1 DPGSRGRGASR
12 RSSMGCARRSRRN
25 SRDGGG
31 GRRRSR
37 PRTPPAPP
45 QAAWAPSTWVA
56 APLVSPMTT
65 REPPLGSPR
74 ASPHTRCVFLH
85 ILGAFPSPVYG
96 GGTGR
101 GHTTRFVLA
110 TPSPTLPRKRERE
123 RTEIAGADE
132 ILWLHIDYA
141 Y

>member
-1 DPGSRGRGASR
+1 AASR

-56 APLVSPMTT
+56 APFV
-65 REPPLGSPR
+65 LGHDNAR
-74 ASPHTRCVFLH
+74 AAVGFATHSVRFLAH
-85 ILGAFPSPVYG
+85 ALGAFPSPLWFSGWSFPEMEVDS
-96 GGTGR
+96 R
-101 GHTTRFVLA
+101 AFITR
-110 TPSPTLPRKRERE
+110 
-123 RTEIAGADE
+123 
-132 ILWLHIDYA
+132 
-141 Y
+141 

>member
-1 DPGSRGRGASR
+1 
-12 RSSMGCARRSRRN
+12 MGCARRSRRN

-65 REPPLGSPR
+65 REAPSGSPTHFAPHSVR
-74 ASPHTRCVFLH
+74 FSPHALGAFPSRT
-85 ILGAFPSPVYG
+85 LGAFPSPLWGVRG
-96 GGTGR
+96 GGSAIPSQVAPPSSQHHPLPNPPPQGGR
-101 GHTTRFVLA
+101 
-110 TPSPTLPRKRERE
+110 EQ
-123 RTEIAGADE
+123 TEIAGTNGGNFS
-132 ILWLHIDYA
+132 DYITT
-141 Y
+141 